1 MHIRYTHTFRGSD
14 EVTSTIGHL
23 GCNGASSAPT
33 PQNFFWRGT
42 HMKTLKGK
50 TTAVLLGLTILFG
63 GANVYAST
71 ALNTNILD
79 LIRTGIATIGTLFA
93 GEAQK
98 NVETTGQGQKQ
109 NISTYVDK
117 KTDDVIKE
125 LDNTK
130 SNEVSRG
137 QAELQNYYNELTK
150 ATDEAAAMETAK
162 AKDKIK
168 KDVDAQVAKAKEE
181 MMKELEKRIKEN
193 VNKKR

>member
-1 MHIRYTHTFRGSD
+1 
-14 EVTSTIGHL
+14 
-23 GCNGASSAPT
+23 
-33 PQNFFWRGT
+33 
-42 HMKTLKGK
+42 MKTLKGK